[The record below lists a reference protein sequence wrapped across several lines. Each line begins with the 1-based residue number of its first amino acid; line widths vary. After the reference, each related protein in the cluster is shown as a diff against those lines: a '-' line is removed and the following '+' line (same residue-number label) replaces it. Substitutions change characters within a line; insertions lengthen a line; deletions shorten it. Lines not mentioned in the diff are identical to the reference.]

1 MKLTW
6 TRRALRQLSDAHD
19 YIAFENPAAAR
30 QVVERVAHATLHLLE
45 HPKIGKPGRVS
56 GTHEWIVAGTAY
68 FIVYVLAGDTVQ
80 IIRLLHG
87 KQSWPPK
94 PR

>member
-19 YIAFENPAAAR
+19 YIAYENPVAAR
-30 QVVERVAHATLHLLE
+30 QVVERIAHAARHLLE

-56 GTHEWIVAGTAY
+56 GTREWIVAGTPY
-68 FIVYVLAGDTVQ
+68 FVVYVQAGDAVQ

-87 KQSWPPK
+87 KQGWPPK
-94 PR
+94 RR